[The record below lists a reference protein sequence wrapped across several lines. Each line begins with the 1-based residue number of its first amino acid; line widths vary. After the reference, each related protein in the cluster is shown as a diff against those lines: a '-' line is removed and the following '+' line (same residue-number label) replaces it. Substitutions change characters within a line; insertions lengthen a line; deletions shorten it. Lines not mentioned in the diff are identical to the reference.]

1 MTIPMH
7 IAGLGS
13 ANPAYCYAQPDLRD
27 ALCSMLL
34 GDDWAERPDAAEVQR
49 IERVFAASRVEH
61 RRMALEVV
69 SYYQEE
75 RTTGQRMAD
84 YERLAHPLAR
94 AALLAGL
101 DAAGCCPGDLT
112 DIFVV
117 SCTGYSAPGLDIL
130 LARDLGLRSDTR
142 RTVIGHMGCY
152 GALVG
157 LRAALAALRAH
168 PGAVVALVS
177 VELCSLHSQRTLE
190 IQGLTAAAL
199 FADAAAALVL
209 TTGDE
214 ARGPELVDVACW
226 ADFASADQMSWR
238 ITDHGFAMGLS
249 RRVPVTLRRNVA
261 GAVARLLAPHG
272 LAPGDISHWLV
283 HPGGPDILTAIHAA
297 LGLCD
302 GQLALSWQVLR
313 ERGNCSSASVLLILE
328 QLLRARR
335 ARPGEWGVM
344 MAFGP
349 GLTLES
355 CLLRF

>member
-1 MTIPMH
+1 MTIPLH
-7 IAGLGS
+7 IAGLDT
-13 ANPAYCYAQPDLRD
+13 ADPAFCYAQPDLRD
-27 ALCSMLL
+27 ALCRMLV
-34 GDDWAERPDAAEVQR
+34 GEDWAERPDAADVER
-49 IERVFAASRVEH
+49 IERVFAASRVEQ

-69 SYYQEE
+69 SYYQRE

-84 YERLAHPLAR
+84 YERLALPLAR
-94 AALLAGL
+94 DALLTGL
-101 DAAGCCPGDLT
+101 DAAGACPDQLT
-112 DIFVV
+112 DVIVV

-130 LARDLGLRSDTR
+130 LARELGLRPEVR

-157 LRAALAALRAH
+157 LRAALASLSAH
-168 PGAVVALVS
+168 PEGLVALVS

-190 IQGLTAAAL
+190 LQNLTAAAL

-209 TTGDE
+209 MAGDE
-214 ARGPELVDVACW
+214 ARGPELVDVACS
-226 ADFASADQMSWR
+226 ADFDTADQMSWR

-249 RRVPVTLRRNVA
+249 RRVPVTLRRNVG
-261 GAVARLLAPHG
+261 GAVEHLLAPHD
-272 LAPGDISHWLV
+272 LAPEDISHWLV
-283 HPGGPDILTAIHAA
+283 HPGGPDILTAIHGAM
-297 LGLCD
+297 GMCD

-313 ERGNCSSASVLLILE
+313 ERGNCSSATVLLILE
-328 QLLRARR
+328 RLLRARR